1 MTESTGP
8 IRWLYPAVGGI
19 IAEGL
24 TIASII
30 LVAGVTGHGAPLP
43 DGSMDPVAA
52 TIAAVIGPG
61 VGSILCYLLGW
72 WAARQAGNRFELHGG
87 LVGASAALLTG
98 VGAFAG
104 PPGHAAAYAAAIV
117 LKLLAGRAGGAT
129 ARRMASRSGQDPAAS
144 DREMR

>member
-1 MTESTGP
+1 MTESHGP

-30 LVAGVTGHGAPLP
+30 LVAGMTGHGAPLP

-52 TIAAVIGPG
+52 TIAAVMGPG

-87 LVGASAALLTG
+87 LVGVSAAILTG
-98 VGAFAG
+98 IGALAG
-104 PPGHAAAYAAAIV
+104 RPGHAATYVVAIV
-117 LKLLAGRAGGAT
+117 LELLAGRAGGAT
-129 ARRMASRSGQDPAAS
+129 ARTMAAA
-144 DREMR
+144 RPG

>member
-1 MTESTGP
+1 MTEGQGP
-8 IRWLYPAVGGI
+8 VRWLYPAVGGI

-30 LVAGVTGHGAPLP
+30 LVAGMTGHGTPLP
-43 DGSMDPVAA
+43 GGAIDPVAA
-52 TIAAVIGPG
+52 TIAAVMGPG

-87 LVGASAALLTG
+87 LVGASAAVLTG
-98 VGAFAG
+98 IGAFAG
-104 PPGHAAAYAAAIV
+104 PPGHAATYVVAIV

-129 ARRMASRSGQDPAAS
+129 ARRMAAARLGDP
-144 DREMR
+144 RP